1 MRVAFDGRSL
11 AVVKA
16 MRGWDRYTVGL
27 VGEMARRGIEVTL
40 FHRAIEP
47 LNSEFVANLPCRVV
61 GLEDRGGLYW
71 EQVAVPLALWRG
83 KFDLFHAPAE
93 RGIPFLAPC
102 PTVLTVHSATW
113 SSYADLIARGLLPGK
128 PGDYLGYERAS
139 RWNFWSLYSQ
149 FGLAR
154 ASHVLAPSEFA
165 RGEIVKLLR
174 VPSRK
179 VTVTPLA
186 VHEQFRRSANPPEVR
201 KETLSRLAVREP
213 YLLYVGGY
221 EPHKNVAGLLET
233 FSLVRACRPDLAL
246 VLAGTNFLPE
256 EVVAHAKR
264 LGLDRERAVVFLVDV
279 TDDLNDLYDEAQLFV
294 TMSWR
299 ETFCLPAL
307 EAMTRGKLVVAS
319 QWGAAPEIVGAA
331 GRLVDP
337 RDFQAARDA
346 ILELLAAERNGL
358 AQMVR
363 HQAERFTWADTGSR
377 TLEVYQSLVGGRR
390 PPSGI

>member
-1 MRVAFDGRSL
+1 
-11 AVVKA
+11 
-16 MRGWDRYTVGL
+16 MRGWTRYTVGL
-27 VGEMARRGIEVTL
+27 VDELARRGVEVTL
-40 FHRAIEP
+40 FHRAREP
-47 LNSEFVANLPCRVV
+47 LNSQFVDDLPCRIV

-71 EQVAVPLALWRG
+71 EQVAVPQALWRG
-83 KFDLFHAPAE
+83 KFHLFHAPAE

-102 PTVLTVHSATW
+102 PTILTVHSATW
-113 SSYADLIARGLLPGK
+113 SSYADLIAHTLLPGK
-128 PGDYLGYERAS
+128 PSDYLGYERAS

-149 FGLAR
+149 IGLTR
-154 ASHVLAPSEFA
+154 ANHILAPSNFA
-165 RGEIVKLLR
+165 RGEIVRLLG

-186 VHEQFRRSANPPEVR
+186 VHKQFRCSANPPEVR
-201 KETLSRLAVREP
+201 RETLERLGIRGP

-221 EPHKNVAGLLET
+221 EPHKNVGGLLET
-233 FSLVRACRPDLAL
+233 FSLVRVHRPDLAL
-246 VLAGTNFLPE
+246 VLVGTKFLPD

-279 TDDLNDLYDEAQLFV
+279 TDDLTDLYDEAQLFV

-319 QWGAAPEIVGAA
+319 RWGAAPEIVGMA

-337 RDFQAARDA
+337 RDFQAAADA
-346 ILELLAAERNGL
+346 VLELLGVDRNGL
-358 AQMVR
+358 AQNVR
-363 HQAERFTWADTGSR
+363 QQAERFTWAETGSR
-377 TLEVYQSLVGGRR
+377 TLEVYESLLSSRR
-390 PPSGI
+390 RRSRVENEL